1 MRWQRGRGLSTDIED
16 RRGQRVSTRGAAVG
30 GGGVVAVIVAV
41 VVSLLGG
48 GGGDLGSILGQL
60 EAAAPAAPQG
70 ADLEDQDPPPV
81 GEQEEFVSFVL
92 DDVQAFW
99 TQTFADS
106 GREYRRS
113 TLVLYERGTPTAGCG
128 YGQAAVGPFYCPADE
143 KVYIDLSFFDDLSRR
158 FGAPGDF
165 AKAYV
170 IAHEIAHH
178 VQNVLG
184 ISTQVREQQQGASQ
198 EEVNDLS
205 VRLELQA
212 DCMSGVWAHSVYG
225 RDILESGDLQE
236 GLGAA
241 AAVGDDAIQSSAGV
255 PISPETWTHGSSEQR
270 TSWFTTGFDSG
281 DVNACDTF
289 SGGI

>member
-1 MRWQRGRGLSTDIED
+1 MSSDIED
-16 RRGQRVSTRGAAVG
+16 RRGQKVSRGAAVG
-30 GGGVVAVIVAV
+30 GGGIVAVIVAV

-48 GGGDLGSILGQL
+48 GGGGDLADIIGQF
-60 EAAAPAAPQG
+60 EAAAPAAPAE
-70 ADLEDQDPPPV
+70 ADLGAQAPDTVTEQD
-81 GEQEEFVSFVL
+81 EFVSFVL
-92 DDVQAFW
+92 DDVQGFWEGAF
-99 TQTFADS
+99 TEV
-106 GREYRRS
+106 GRDYRRT
-113 TLVLYERGTPTAGCG
+113 TLVLYERGTATAGCG

-143 KVYIDLSFFDDLSRR
+143 KVYIDLSFFDQLSAR

-165 AKAYV
+165 AQAYV
-170 IAHEIAHH
+170 IAHEVAHH

-198 EEVNDLS
+198 AQVNDLS

-212 DCMSGVWAHSVYG
+212 DCLSGVWAHSVYG

-255 PISPETWTHGSSEQR
+255 PVSPETWTHGSSEQR
-270 TSWFTTGFDSG
+270 TSWFTTGFETG

-289 SGGI
+289 SGEA